1 MDILYDFNKLTL
13 KPIVFEFNHFN
24 SYWNLSIN
32 IPKIVKINQIN
43 TNDYFNNLYSKIPH
57 HSQR

>member
-13 KPIVFEFNHFN
+13 KPIVFKFNHFKL
-24 SYWNLSIN
+24 YWNYSIN
-32 IPKIVKINQIN
+32 IPKIVK
-43 TNDYFNNLYSKIPH
+43 NDHFNNLYSKIPH